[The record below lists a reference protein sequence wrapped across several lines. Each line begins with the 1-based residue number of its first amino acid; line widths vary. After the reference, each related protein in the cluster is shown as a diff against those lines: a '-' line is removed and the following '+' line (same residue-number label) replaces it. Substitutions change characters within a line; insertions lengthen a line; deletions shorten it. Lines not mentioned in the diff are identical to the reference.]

1 MPDLAQLVRIASN
14 VTGDLPKPHEA
25 HAKALAPDRSRG
37 DAAVTLLRAC
47 TVWALI
53 VLFFGAIPALCGVGV
68 IQNHY
73 VNQLGRYLCFAIV
86 AIGIDLIW
94 GYTGLLSLGQAFF
107 FCLGAYAMAMH
118 LALPQGGGDVRP
130 EYNMIPQFMFFNDVS
145 SLDQAPF
152 WKPFQSGAL
161 AIATVIS
168 LPAVLATVFG
178 FFIFRSRVRG
188 VYFSI
193 ITQAVA
199 WGTWLVVS
207 RNEMLLGGTNG
218 LTNFYKPLN
227 QDKSWILSLY
237 FASLFMVLLS
247 YLLCRSITRSSLGRV
262 LIAIRD
268 RETRLYFAGYR
279 PYAYKMFAFAVAAV
293 LAAIGGMLYVPQMGI
308 ITPARMK
315 VEESIM
321 MVIWVAVGGRGRL
334 WGAIFGA
341 LLVNYTYSILTS
353 DAPSAWPF
361 IQGGMFLAVVLFFP
375 HGFVGLWDRVEEEVR
390 LGARIG
396 RVALVAGPIAA
407 IAIFILV
414 EAMGLM
420 PPVLRRD
427 VVDLPLK
434 YWILLAIVFGCA
446 IGIRRLAPV
455 RGALNEVE
463 GAELRPAMTNGGA
476 A

>member
-1 MPDLAQLVRIASN
+1 MPDLAQLVRIGSN
-14 VTGDLPKPHEA
+14 VTGDLPKPKVQGTMAVIREQV
-25 HAKALAPDRSRG
+25 RG
-37 DAAVTLLRAC
+37 DDAVTLLRIMM
-47 TVWALI
+47 VWTLI
-53 VLFFGAIPALCGVGV
+53 VLFFVVIPALCGVGV
-68 IQNHY
+68 VQDHY

-130 EYNMIPQFMFFNDVS
+130 EYNMIPQFMFFNNVS
-145 SLDQAPF
+145 SLDEAPF
-152 WKPFQSGAL
+152 WKPFQSRAV
-161 AIATVIS
+161 AIAAVIL
-168 LPAVLATVFG
+168 LPALLATIFG

-199 WGTWLVVS
+199 WGSWLVVS

-227 QDKSWILSLY
+227 QQKPWILSLY
-237 FASLFMVLLS
+237 LVSLFTLLGA
-247 YLLCRSITRSSLGRV
+247 YLLCRWITRSSAGRV
-262 LIAIRD
+262 LVAVRD

-293 LAAIGGMLYVPQMGI
+293 LAAIGGMLYVPQTGI
-308 ITPARMK
+308 ITPSRMK

-390 LGARIG
+390 RGAGVG
-396 RVALVAGPIAA
+396 RTALVAAPIVT
-407 IAIFILV
+407 ISVFIIV
-414 EAMGLM
+414 EALGLM
-420 PPVLRRD
+420 PWTLRQRFM
-427 VVDLPLK
+427 DLPLK
-434 YWILLAIVFGCA
+434 YWLLLAIVIGCA
-446 IGIRRLAPV
+446 AGIRKLTPLGAND
-455 RGALNEVE
+455 RGDLELN
-463 GAELRPAMTNGGA
+463 PAVSGGGVG
-476 A
+476 